1 MIKFFILALIITGLV
16 IGLAMLVER
25 DAGYILVAYDNTSI
39 ESSLWAGLLAL
50 ALVLFLLYWLVRLI
64 MKIRYSGRSLRYW
77 REGRQARRNEAQ
89 VTQGLIQYMEGNWK
103 ASAKTFSR
111 GAERSPTPLLSYLM
125 AARASDAAGDTVQC
139 EEFLKLAETST
150 PDAQLAIGLTQ
161 AELQLNKGEYE
172 NCLANLNRIRS
183 EQPENDLALRL
194 SANVYENLE
203 DWAGLQ
209 QLLPVLRRKK
219 LLPEEAL
226 LKLERK
232 TFEARLTN
240 VEVAAELQTVWTEV
254 PKHLKKDELLVAEY
268 TSALIRFEQ
277 NSEAESLLRA
287 TLKKDWSSKLIGI
300 YGQVRGDLSKQRSV
314 AEGWLKSRPDDAD
327 LLQALGRICAADGAL
342 EKAQEYFSSSLA
354 IKPDSD
360 TYGELGQLY
369 AKLGDSEQSNQQY
382 QKALGMDERPVENAL
397 PGPSE

>member
-25 DAGYILVAYDNTSI
+25 DAGYILLAYDNTSI
-39 ESSLWAGLLAL
+39 EASLWAGLLAL
-50 ALVLFLLYWLVRLI
+50 ALILFLLYWLVRLI

-125 AARASDAAGDTVQC
+125 AARASDAAGDTAQC

-150 PDAQLAIGLTQ
+150 PDAHVAIGLTQ

-194 SANVYENLE
+194 SATVYEGLE

-209 QLLPVLRRKK
+209 KLLPVLRRKK
-219 LLPEEAL
+219 LLPEETL
-226 LKLERK
+226 LNLEQE
-232 TFEARLTN
+232 TFTARLASAGA
-240 VEVAAELQTVWTEV
+240 AAELQTIWNDV
-254 PKHLKKDELLVAEY
+254 PKHLKKNELLVAQY
-268 TSALIRFEQ
+268 ANGLMRFEQ
-277 NSEAESLLRA
+277 NSDAESLLRA
-287 TLKKDWSSKLIGI
+287 TLKKDWSAKLLGL
-300 YGQVRGDLSKQRSV
+300 YGQVRGDLGKQRSV

-327 LLQALGRICAADGAL
+327 LLKALGRICAADGAL

-354 IKPDSD
+354 IKPDAD

-369 AKLGDSEQSNQQY
+369 ARLGDSEQSNQQY
-382 QKALGMDERPVENAL
+382 QKALGLGESPVENAL
-397 PGPSE
+397 PGPS

>member
-25 DAGYILVAYDNTSI
+25 DAGYILIAYDNTSI
-39 ESSLWAGLLAL
+39 EASLWAGLLAL
-50 ALVLFLLYWLVRLI
+50 ALILFLLYWLVRLI

-89 VTQGLIQYMEGNWK
+89 VTQGLIQYMEGDWK

-125 AARASDAAGDTVQC
+125 AARASDAAGDTAQC

-150 PDAQLAIGLTQ
+150 PDAHVAIGLTQ

-183 EQPENDLALRL
+183 EQAENDLALRL
-194 SANVYENLE
+194 SAKVYEALR
-203 DWAGLQ
+203 DWSGLQ

-219 LLPEEAL
+219 LLPEDTL
-226 LKLERK
+226 LDLEHK
-232 TFEARLTN
+232 TFEARLAN
-240 VEVAAELQTVWTEV
+240 AESSAQLQTSWGEL
-254 PKHLKKDELLVAEY
+254 PKHLKKDEQLLAEY
-268 TSALIRFEQ
+268 ANALIRFDQ
-277 NSEAESLLRA
+277 GSEAETLLRA
-287 TLKKDWSSKLIGI
+287 ALKKDWSTKLLGM
-300 YGQVRGDLSKQRSV
+300 YGKVRGDLGKQRSV
-314 AEGWLKSRPDDAD
+314 AEGWLKSRPDDAH

-342 EKAQEYFSSSLA
+342 EKAQEYFSASLA
-354 IKPDSD
+354 IKPDAD
-360 TYGELGQLY
+360 TYAELGQVY
-369 AKLGDSEQSNQQY
+369 ARLGDNQQSNLQY
-382 QKALGMDERPVENAL
+382 QKALGMDESPVENAL
-397 PGPSE
+397 PGPAQ